1 MRQALVGDYYDAEIL
16 YYFFEHLNVFKRKK
30 TQN

>member
-1 MRQALVGDYYDAEIL
+1 MRQALVHDYYAAEIL
-16 YYFFEHLNVFKRKK
+16 YYFFLSILMFSNEK